1 MDRIKDASQ
10 QEKCLEIKSALTP
23 ESRRHNRG
31 VLKSSTFRLSGKRN
45 NFSKYLASGEQSSK
59 RQVYCIT

>member
-31 VLKSSTFRLSGKRN
+31 VLKSSTLDFLENVTTSVN
-45 NFSKYLASGEQSSK
+45 
-59 RQVYCIT
+59 I